1 MIFFLK
7 CRQLAAKEYWIRFSN
22 YYRFRNSVF
31 RKVKKIIQFFY
42 RPTPP
47 IDVDILKS
55 MTIRQFVGYAP
66 NPKKGKR
73 NQVYEKLLKEKK

>member
-1 MIFFLK
+1 MFIYIVLLKEMIYESFF
-7 CRQLAAKEYWIRFSN
+7 
-22 YYRFRNSVF
+22 
-31 RKVKKIIQFFY
+31 

-66 NPKKGKR
+66 NPKKGRR
-73 NQVYEKLLKEKK
+73 NQVNKKPI